1 MRILTLDNQCYE
13 MNELPNEI
21 DELRFSI
28 LDNSNPEDVDYY
40 FIPLIFLES
49 FTAPSAVLKIGDHQL
64 QIPLD
69 WQVLIGDPEIGDLE
83 IVPVS
88 SISERGIK
96 AFCSNPIS
104 TFKPEFNDVNIVDIY
119 SDVKWYFPK
128 LKTGQLLS
136 VPLHNGPQPMC
147 AYFAKEISRAQS
159 IVDVSDV
166 W

>member
-1 MRILTLDNQCYE
+1 MRILTLDNECFE
-13 MNELPNEI
+13 MNELPDEI

-28 LDNSNPEDVDYY
+28 LDNSNPEDVDFY
-40 FIPLIFLES
+40 FIPLVFLES
-49 FTAPSAVLKIGDHQL
+49 FTAPSAVLQIGKYNL

-69 WQVLIGDPEIGDLE
+69 WQILIGDPEIGDLE

-88 SISERGIK
+88 SISERGFQ
-96 AFCSNPIS
+96 AFCSNPMS
-104 TFKPEFNDVNIVDIY
+104 TFKPEFLNVNITDIY

-128 LKTGQLLS
+128 IKTGQMLS
-136 VPLHNGPQPMC
+136 VPLTEGKAPIC

-159 IVDVSDV
+159 IVNVGDV

>member
-28 LDNSNPEDVDYY
+28 LDNSNPEDVDFF

-49 FTAPSAVLKIGDHQL
+49 FTAPSAVLKIGEHQI

-69 WQVLIGDPEIGDLE
+69 WQVLIGDPEFI
-83 IVPVS
+83 
-88 SISERGIK
+88 
-96 AFCSNPIS
+96 
-104 TFKPEFNDVNIVDIY
+104 DVNIVDIY

-128 LKTGQLLS
+128 LKTGQMLS
-136 VPLHNGPQPMC
+136 VPLTNGPSPIC
-147 AYFAKEISRAQS
+147 AFFAKEISRAQS
-159 IVDVSDV
+159 MVNVGDV

>member
-1 MRILTLDNQCYE
+1 MRILTLENQCFE

-28 LDNSNPEDVDYY
+28 LDNSNPEDVDFY

-49 FTAPSAVLKIGDHQL
+49 FTAPSAVLKIGNHQI

-88 SISERGIK
+88 SISERGFK

-104 TFKPEFNDVNIVDIY
+104 TFRPEFIDVNIVDIY

-128 LKTGQLLS
+128 MKNGQLLT
-136 VPLHNGPQPMC
+136 VPLSEEVNPPC
-147 AYFAKEISRAQS
+147 VFFVKEVSRQS
-159 IVDVSDV
+159 EVLQLHKLI
-166 W
+166 

>member
-1 MRILTLDNQCYE
+1 MRILTLENQCFE
-13 MNELPNEI
+13 MNELPDEI

-28 LDNSNPEDVDYY
+28 LDNSNPEDADFF

-49 FTAPSAVLKIGDHQL
+49 FTAPSAVLSVGKHTIQM
-64 QIPLD
+64 PLD

-83 IVPVS
+83 IVPIS
-88 SISERGIK
+88 SISERGFK
-96 AFCSNPIS
+96 AFCSNPVS
-104 TFKPEFNDVNIVDIY
+104 TFRPEFLEINITDIY

-128 LKTGQLLS
+128 IKTGQLLS
-136 VPLHNGPQPMC
+136 VPLTNGPSPLC

-159 IVDVSDV
+159 IVNVGDV